1 MVTRVLELIARPG
14 KSEAVCG
21 AIEFEVRPR
30 LRALPGF
37 VELVTLISEAEPR
50 LIVLMTVWRSESAA
64 TRYAKDVCPHISWNC
79 SNLIWRCTS
88 RNRRSSLLKTVAT
101 PPAQRPPSPLT
112 NDF

>member
-14 KSEAVCG
+14 KSEAVCD

-37 VELVTLISEAEPR
+37 MELVTLISEAEPR
-50 LIVLMTVWRSESAA
+50 LIVLMTVWGAQNPRRLDMRRMCA
-64 TRYAKDVCPHISWNC
+64 HISWNC

-88 RNRRSSLLKTVAT
+88 QIVCSSLLKTVAT